1 MNELEKIISKYLS
14 KDGTAITY
22 SDFNQQ
28 EVNKLFQNMIF
39 FENPDILSIYDNKI
53 VAIEHFEFDSYK
65 NTRKGSNFK
74 IQDNLIEK
82 KMQKA
87 INSQIQNKG
96 EMIIHEEIKNTSS
109 LKQYYENFKKVLLS
123 HIDNIAQYKENIIKN
138 FGDEKEIEFWFFA
151 EDVSPLGSYYYKKVN
166 IHPSLL
172 LPFSK
177 ENIEILKQHKEI
189 KGLIFGI
196 YAMSEYKIVLMYN
209 DEETLKKIEND
220 EYFKVDE
227 SEFMTFTPQTTGFAL
242 LIPKE
247 DIGAD
252 DINE

>member
-14 KDGTAITY
+14 KDGTVITY

-28 EVNKLFQNMIF
+28 EVNKLFQNMSF

-74 IQDNLIEK
+74 IQDNLIEQ
-82 KMQKA
+82 KMQKT
-87 INSQIQNKG
+87 INSQLQNKG
-96 EMIIHEEIKNTSS
+96 EIIIHDEIKNTSS
-109 LKQYYENFKKVLLS
+109 LKQYYENFRKILLS
-123 HIDNIAQYKENIIKN
+123 HIDNISQYKENIINN
-138 FGDEKEIEFWFFA
+138 FGNEKEIEFWFFA
-151 EDVSPLGSYYYKKVN
+151 EDVSPLGSYYYKKTN
-166 IHPSLL
+166 IYPSLL

-189 KGLIFGI
+189 KGLILGI

-209 DEETLKKIEND
+209 DEETLEKLEND

-227 SEFMTFTPQTTGFAL
+227 SEFMAFTPQTTGFAL

-247 DIGAD
+247 DIGVD